1 MQGIKR
7 RNDMFKHFLNSREL
21 WLGIVLAGSVATA
34 SAALADECP
43 TDKVLKTPQKI
54 EKISDDSKLKGEVVN
69 AVDPSGWR
77 GVKGLMLRTRRLTI
91 QPGGFVP
98 THSHADRPAIIYIV
112 SGEIIE
118 HSTICAVPIVH
129 KAGDSTAEFGAN
141 LEHWWE
147 NKGPTPVVLTSSDL
161 VPIEMMNDK
170 MMQMP

>member
-1 MQGIKR
+1 MSKKNTR
-7 RNDMFKHFLNSREL
+7 ARVPS
-21 WLGIVLAGSVATA
+21 LGVAIAGSMIVA
-34 SAALADECP
+34 SAALAGECP
-43 TDKVLKTPQKI
+43 TDKILKTPQKV

-69 AVDPSGWR
+69 TVDPTGWR
-77 GVKGLMLRTRRLTI
+77 GMKGLMLRTRRLTI

-118 HSTICAVPIVH
+118 HSTTCAVPIVH

-147 NKGPTPVVLTSSDL
+147 NKGTTPIVLTSSDL